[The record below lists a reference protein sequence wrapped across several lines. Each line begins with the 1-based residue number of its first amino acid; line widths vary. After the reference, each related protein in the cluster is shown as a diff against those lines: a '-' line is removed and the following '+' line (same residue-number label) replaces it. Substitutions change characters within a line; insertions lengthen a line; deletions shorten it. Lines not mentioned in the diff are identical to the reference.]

1 MNYYDNL
8 ATSQNKTENAK
19 YVITAF
25 KDPPPKWAQA
35 QRASQG
41 YMGGQRPPKYE
52 SKGKVWAKSRPDHPI
67 GLAPDDVVKHR
78 ARNKDDDMGIPGLA
92 TGPAKPPGGG
102 EMSKSQKKKA
112 AKKKAAVSSQAI
124 TEVDFAL
131 DNTHISNEGKKKTQP
146 SQGQSQPAATDPSK
160 RLRNLK
166 KKLRDIEKLEKQIA
180 DGELKN
186 PEPEQLEKIK
196 KKEEILAEINELEL
210 DGVTVK

>member
-1 MNYYDNL
+1 M
-8 ATSQNKTENAK
+8 SSSENAE
-19 YVITAF
+19 V
-25 KDPPPKWAQA
+25 
-35 QRASQG
+35 SQEETG
-41 YMGGQRPPKYE
+41 NSQCFIPATQRPDGTWRKARRVKDGYIPQDEQPLYE